1 MKGQKLVGH
10 DSLVFYK
17 EKPQKRV
24 ILLAWSHSHHFNLG
38 WVWTEMK
45 SNQNTHVYFFCE
57 SRTPFMGLVSTDFNK
72 FFFKIRSHSTIHTF
86 NNYFITIFSIFSF
99 QLCISILSV
108 FLIIKFI
115 NY

>member
-10 DSLVFYK
+10 DSFVFYLTK
-17 EKPQKRV
+17 KNLKKRV

-45 SNQNTHVYFFCE
+45 SNQNTHVHFFCE

-72 FFFKIRSHSTIHTF
+72 FFFKIKFHDIIHTF
-86 NNYFITIFSIFSF
+86 KNYFTTVFSI
-99 QLCISILSV
+99 
-108 FLIIKFI
+108 I
-115 NY
+115 NNIQTNP